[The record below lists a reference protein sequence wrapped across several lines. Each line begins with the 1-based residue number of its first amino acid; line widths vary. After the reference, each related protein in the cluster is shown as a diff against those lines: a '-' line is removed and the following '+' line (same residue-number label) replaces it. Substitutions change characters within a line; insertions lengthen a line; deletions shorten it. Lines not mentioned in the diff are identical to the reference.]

1 MGENQI
7 QAGVRKLTGVVTA
20 NLGMTDM
27 YVRLWRLLAVRG
39 EPVSVEQLATAGGWP
54 VAEVQAELDRQ
65 PGLDWHDDGRVA
77 GFGLP
82 LRLTSHAFTFDGT
95 TVYGFC
101 ATDVVNFPAI
111 LGRAGV
117 ARSTCPATGQ
127 LIRAELTPSEVV
139 SVDPPEAVV
148 SNVHL
153 TEAVDNVR
161 DLCDL
166 GHFFSSRETV
176 TIAEE
181 FEIGRR
187 AVRELGWAAS
197 SAGPVFADNL
207 RHPPTP
213 ISFKERSR

>member
-1 MGENQI
+1 MSEDQI
-7 QAGVRKLTGVVTA
+7 QAGVQKLTGVVTA

-27 YVRLWRLLAVRG
+27 YVRLWRLLADRG
-39 EPVSVEQLATAGGWP
+39 EPVSVVQLAAAGGWP

-65 PGLDWHDDGRVA
+65 PGLDWRDDGRVA
-77 GFGLP
+77 GFGLT
-82 LRLTSHAFTFDGT
+82 LRPTSHAFTFDGT

-111 LGRAGV
+111 LGRPGV
-117 ARSTCPATGQ
+117 AQSTCPATGRP
-127 LIRAELTPSEVV
+127 IRIELTPSEVL

-148 SNVHL
+148 SKVHL

-166 GHFFSSRETV
+166 GHFFSSAEAAADWLAAHPQGEAV
-176 TIAEE
+176 PVAEE

-187 AVRELGWAAS
+187 AVRELGWAA
-197 SAGPVFADNL
+197 PADSQP
-207 RHPPTP
+207 R
-213 ISFKERSR
+213 RG